1 MRQGPLV
8 NGLNIDAA
16 HEQVFGLAAVVQV
29 QKSLQHRSRSGRMIF
44 NKKVC
49 RAIQIRMLKMEC
61 YLVRAHGYLASPPHH
76 LQFHHHKHSLPRQ
89 RYQAIRSPQ
98 VHPTLD
104 PRYVTVW

>member
-8 NGLNIDAA
+8 NRLDIDAA

-29 QKSLQHRSRSGRMIF
+29 QKSLQHRSRSWRMIL

-49 RAIQIRMLKMEC
+49 RAVQVRMLKVEC

>member
-8 NGLNIDAA
+8 DWLDIDAT

-29 QKSLQHRSRSGRMIF
+29 QESLQHRGRARWMIL
-44 NKKVC
+44 NKKVR
-49 RAIQIRMLKMEC
+49 RAVEICMLKMERH
-61 YLVRAHGYLASPPHH
+61 LVGTQSYLASLPHY
-76 LQFHHHKHSLPRQ
+76 LQLHHHKHSLPRQ
-89 RYQAIRSPQ
+89 GHQAIRRPQ